1 MTNFKEKAY
10 DDLDCDDFGTFCAT
24 QKAWI
29 TRVRKLKKKYPDK
42 VTIKRET
49 TDSIIAQIP
58 KTWFKITPD
67 RKYSAEAKAKIAKRL
82 QASKTTD

>member
-29 TRVRKLKKKYPDK
+29 TRIYKLKKKYPDK
-42 VTIKRET
+42 VIIKRET
-49 TDSIIAQIP
+49 KDSVIAQIP
-58 KTWFKITPD
+58 KTWFKITPA